1 MPKDHEF
8 SVEVK
13 AIIFKVIRYVESE
26 KSGAV
31 IPLFNVNER
40 LVAMLGISAQSVKNL
55 KHEMITQPT
64 LDELIDESTESI

>member
-40 LVAMLGISAQSVKNL
+40 LVAMLGISAQ
-55 KHEMITQPT
+55 
-64 LDELIDESTESI
+64 

>member
-1 MPKDHEF
+1 MPKGHEF

-13 AIIFKVIRYVESE
+13 AMMFKVICYVESE

-31 IPLFNVNER
+31 IPVNER